1 MAEDRKHDVRLDY
14 LGRPTHP
21 HRANPSSAALAQ
33 LEAALDVCDLEGIAS
48 EVSAWLG
55 ADRRSDELVRCLCG
69 WTARH
74 QGALLDPSLGALA
87 DCARAAA
94 ELEAPRSSVPW
105 ILAAQWAAE
114 RLCARAVVQPP
125 RPAPSCDFETL
136 SRAVARRDVDAAE
149 ALAWAAC
156 ADGAPLDA
164 LESWLLRLAALFPGD
179 GGVMAVAVLKLCD
192 LRAAAGDSA
201 VLPLYAQMARAL
213 AERPEQLAYTQAHAA
228 RMAAL
233 TPRPEVM
240 AAAES
245 PDKQRVFVEPKFR
258 VHLVGARAD
267 VAWKATAKALE
278 FGVPHASLAA
288 SLVLAASE
296 RILRFDQRHEAD
308 EFVGEGWADV
318 GHLLVLASS
327 IRQLRGKVPA
337 ADWIGLFLFG
347 VGLVQASGALDAPEA
362 ERAGVPEPEV
372 LRQTWDHGP
381 EIAKILT
388 HLKAGRSEKA
398 MAVLRGYLL
407 LVLPEQPLCRELTD
421 AALSAPVAL
430 AVDAAQLVT
439 LTAAATDAFHAL
451 DAHPERAWPLCA
463 ALRAIAAPRRGGQ
476 RHRLAFEAVGGA
488 APRLLVGAGP
498 SPG

>member
-1 MAEDRKHDVRLDY
+1 MAEQRKVQVRLDH

-21 HRANPSSAALAQ
+21 HRGDPAAASLPQ
-33 LEAALDVCDLEGIAS
+33 LEAALDVCDLAGIAS
-48 EVSAWLG
+48 EVATWLG
-55 ADRRSDELVRCLCG
+55 AERRADGLVRCLCA
-69 WTARH
+69 WMARR
-74 QGALLDPSLGALA
+74 QGAVLDPSLGSLA

-94 ELEAPRSSVPW
+94 ELEAPRSSAPW
-105 ILAAQWAAE
+105 ILAAQLAAE
-114 RLCARAVVQPP
+114 RLGARAVLLPQQP
-125 RPAPSCDFETL
+125 ADTADFERL
-136 SRAVARRDVDAAE
+136 RRAVARRDADSAE

-156 ADGAPLDA
+156 ADGASLDV
-164 LESWLLRLAALFPGD
+164 LESWLLRLAASFPGD
-179 GGVMAVAVLKLCD
+179 GAVTAVAALKLCD

-201 VLPLYAQMARAL
+201 VAPLYAQMARAL

-233 TPRPEVM
+233 SPRPEVM

-245 PDKQRVFVEPKFR
+245 PEKQRVFVEPKFR
-258 VHLVGARAD
+258 VHLTGARAD

-296 RILRFDQRHEAD
+296 RVLRFDARHEAD
-308 EFVGEGWADV
+308 EFVAEGWADAA
-318 GHLLVLASS
+318 HLLVLASS
-327 IRQLRGKVPA
+327 IRQLRSKIPG
-337 ADWIGLFLFG
+337 ADWIGLLLFG

-388 HLKAGRSEKA
+388 HLKAGRSDRA

-407 LVLPEQPLCRELTD
+407 LVLPEQPLCREIID
-421 AALSAPVAL
+421 AALNAPVAL
-430 AVDAAQLVT
+430 AADAAQLVT
-439 LTAAATDAFHAL
+439 LTDAAIDAFHAL
-451 DAHPERAWPLCA
+451 DQHPERAWPLCA
-463 ALRAIAAPRRGGQ
+463 ALRAIAAPRRATQ
-476 RHRLAFEAVGGA
+476 RQRLAFEAVGGA
-488 APRLLVGAGP
+488 APRPLVGAGA
-498 SPG
+498 SPA